1 MRKYRIA
8 ELYNQYSIEVDD
20 GGDKWVDAYMLMP
33 RVPKF
38 FDSLADAR
46 SWVATIKRGVVYHD
60 AEAPPLSES
69 NLQWECA
76 RDFRIFRKH
85 DAEDAPKVRTLS
97 SIFEDVDAEL
107 AVWMEMDND
116 MQSSNV
122 PTDEISG
129 LLARWHNKYTITC
142 KDAPNLAQDERK
154 AEGDASNGIKPLEWF
169 EERVDDTIIQIETI
183 KNTAWISDYSIAKA
197 FHRFQTERGYR
208 YKDQ

>member
-1 MRKYRIA
+1 VDCDIHDPPQWEGGAKAESENRQMGGQAMRKYRIA

-76 RDFRIFRKH
+76 RDFRIFRNH
-85 DAEDAPKVRTLS
+85 DAE
-97 SIFEDVDAEL
+97 
-107 AVWMEMDND
+107 
-116 MQSSNV
+116 
-122 PTDEISG
+122 
-129 LLARWHNKYTITC
+129 
-142 KDAPNLAQDERK
+142 DAPNLAQDERK
-154 AEGDASNGIKPLEWF
+154 AEGDVKVCDEW
-169 EERVDDTIIQIETI
+169 EEHITRH
-183 KNTAWISDYSIAKA
+183 ISWLLM
-197 FHRFQTERGYR
+197 ERGMVNGVEIRRVSIDDNVIRIYT
-208 YKDQ
+208 

>member
-1 MRKYRIA
+1 MTEYRIG
-8 ELYNQYSIEVDD
+8 ERDRRFWIEV
-20 GGDKWVDAYMLMP
+20 KSNKVWVSLNQTGVP
-33 RVPKF
+33 RY

-60 AEAPPLSES
+60 AE
-69 NLQWECA
+69 
-76 RDFRIFRKH
+76 
-85 DAEDAPKVRTLS
+85 DAPKVRTLS
-97 SIFEDVDAEL
+97 SIFEDVDMEL

-122 PTDEISG
+122 PTSEISG
-129 LLARWHNKYTITC
+129 LLARWHNRYTITR

-154 AEGDASNGIKPLEWF
+154 AEDYTSDGIKPLEWF
-169 EERVDDTIIQIETI
+169 EARIDDTIIQMETI
-183 KNTAWISDYSIAKA
+183 KNTAWISDYSVAKA